1 MRIDT
6 HNALMLAG
14 TIVVLGV
21 AAFGGRH
28 RLGGVYNAYRCRQH
42 LQADLEAYYGP
53 VHDPAVVSCAGAS
66 MADSACVVTLIE
78 RGAFV
83 SRELRGDCSSTHFVD
98 APGDLEVWRAGAA
111 AFRAAYR

>member
-14 TIVVLGV
+14 AIAVLGV

-28 RLGGVYNAYRCRQH
+28 QLGRAYADYRCRAN

-53 VHDPAVVSCAGAS
+53 AHDPAVVSCARGT
-66 MADSACVVTLIE
+66 CVVTLLE

-83 SRELRGDCSSTHFVD
+83 SRSMTGDCTRRWFRD
-98 APGDLEVWRAGAA
+98 APGDLKAWREGAA
-111 AFRAAYR
+111 AFLAAYPPR